1 MATVAKDR
9 ILAKEA
15 RTTCVSRGRD
25 GEARV
30 GREAAGSE
38 NEMMSSWM
46 KGWDEKR
53 LGVDVVQD
61 QSHTRGGR
69 RGTGW
74 ASGYR
79 NQQLC
84 PSRCVSRG
92 SNRYSA
98 ALEYWES
105 RLVQDWKQRG
115 GIVFDAGKI
124 LGEQG
129 RDVQHR
135 GNFISHACTVR
146 APPPSFLAWIFF
158 L

>member
-15 RTTCVSRGRD
+15 RATRLSRGRD
-25 GEARV
+25 REAGV

-38 NEMMSSWM
+38 KS
-46 KGWDEKR
+46 WDEKW
-53 LGVDVVQD
+53 LGTDVVQD
-61 QSHTRGGR
+61 QSHERGER

-79 NQQLC
+79 IQQRC
-84 PSRCVSRG
+84 PSRWVSRG

-105 RLVQDWKQRG
+105 RLVQVWKQRG
-115 GIVFDAGKI
+115 GIVLDASKI

-135 GNFISHACTVR
+135 GN
-146 APPPSFLAWIFF
+146 L
-158 L
+158 

>member
-15 RTTCVSRGRD
+15 RTTCLSRERD
-25 GEARV
+25 REARV

-38 NEMMSSWM
+38 NEMMSSRM
-46 KGWDEKR
+46 KSWDEKW
-53 LGVDVVQD
+53 LGMDVVQD
-61 QSHTRGGR
+61 QSHKRGER

-79 NQQLC
+79 IQQLY
-84 PSRCVSRG
+84 PSRWVSRG
-92 SNRYSA
+92 SNRYPA

-115 GIVFDAGKI
+115 GMVLDASKI

-135 GNFISHACTVR
+135 GN
-146 APPPSFLAWIFF
+146 L
-158 L
+158 